1 VSDKGATSESDL
13 PPQYLR
19 GIEHFNAGEFF
30 ECHEALE
37 EIWLPAQ
44 GIEREFLHAII
55 QSAVA
60 LHHYQRGNF
69 KGASSVYQRA
79 SRKLRMLP
87 PQMMR
92 LNVTAFARQMDE
104 FFAYAF
110 SDQAPPS
117 LPRILLGE

>member
-1 VSDKGATSESDL
+1 MTKTL

-55 QSAVA
+55 QAAVA
-60 LHHYQRGNF
+60 LHHYQRGNS
-69 KGASSVYQRA
+69 KGAASVYKRA
-79 SRKLRMLP
+79 SRKLEALP

-92 LNVTAFARQMDE
+92 LDLAAFARQLDD
-104 FFAYAF
+104 FFTQAF
-110 SDQAPPS
+110 GNHQVPPA
-117 LPRILLGE
+117 LPQIYLLGED